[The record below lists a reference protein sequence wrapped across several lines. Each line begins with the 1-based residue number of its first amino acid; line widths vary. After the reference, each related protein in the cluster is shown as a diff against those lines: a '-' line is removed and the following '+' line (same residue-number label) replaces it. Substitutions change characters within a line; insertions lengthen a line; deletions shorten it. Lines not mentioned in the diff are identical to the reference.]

1 MKKIPLSKVFLND
14 EIRDA
19 AMTAL
24 NSGRY
29 ILADEC
35 AAFEQELADFV
46 GMKHC
51 VLSSSWTAAVFLL
64 HKAQGLGPGD
74 EVILPSH
81 TAFPSVE
88 PLIHQGAT
96 PIFVDVD
103 DTYCLDPAA
112 VEAAITP
119 RTVGI
124 IPVHLYGHPADMDRI
139 QAIADKHKLWV
150 LEDCAQAI
158 GARYRGKRV
167 GSMGTASAFSFYPS
181 KNLTVFGDG
190 GCVLTNDA
198 QVADKVRMLRNHGR
212 QSKFTHDVPGF
223 NLRFNEIQAAMGRVM
238 LRHIDALNARR
249 HEVAQRYNERLAD
262 LVQTPPEKDWAES
275 VYHMYVI
282 QTKDRDALGAY
293 LKEKGIGTGIHYPVA
308 NHQQPAITDNFSVP
322 VLPRTEALVNNILS
336 LPVYGEMPLEDAD
349 AVADQI
355 AAFLGDAQYASA

>member
-1 MKKIPLSKVFLND
+1 MKNIPLSKVFLND

-35 AAFEQELADFV
+35 RAFEAELADFV

-64 HKAQGLGPGD
+64 HKAQGVGPGD
-74 EVILPSH
+74 EIILPSH

-96 PIFVDVD
+96 PVFVDVD
-103 DTYCLDPAA
+103 DTYCMDPAA
-112 VEAAITP
+112 VEAAVTP

-124 IPVHLYGHPADMDRI
+124 IPVHLYGHPVDMDRI

-150 LEDCAQAI
+150 MEDCAQAI

-167 GSMGTASAFSFYPS
+167 GSMGDASAFSFYPS

-190 GCVLTNDA
+190 GCVLTNDDQIA
-198 QVADKVRMLRNHGR
+198 QTVRMLRDHGR
-212 QSKFTHDVPGF
+212 QSKFTHEMAGF
-223 NLRFNEIQAAMGRVM
+223 NLRFNEIQAAMGRVQ
-238 LRHIDALNARR
+238 LRHIDALNGHRR
-249 HEVAQRYNERLAD
+249 EVAARYNERLAD
-262 LVQTPPEKDWAES
+262 LVQTPPEMDWAES

-282 QTKDRDALGAY
+282 QTENRDALGAY
-293 LKEKGIGTGIHYPVA
+293 LKERGVGSGIHYPVP
-308 NHQQPAITDNFSVP
+308 NHQQPAITNNFTVP
-322 VLPRTEALVNNILS
+322 TLPRTEALVNNILS
-336 LPVYGEMPLEDAD
+336 LPIYGEMPMEDVD
-349 AVADQI
+349 AVADHI
-355 AAFLGDAQYASA
+355 AGYIGETKYASA

>member
-223 NLRFNEIQAAMGRVM
+223 NLRFNEIQAA
-238 LRHIDALNARR
+238 I
-249 HEVAQRYNERLAD
+249 RYNERLAD